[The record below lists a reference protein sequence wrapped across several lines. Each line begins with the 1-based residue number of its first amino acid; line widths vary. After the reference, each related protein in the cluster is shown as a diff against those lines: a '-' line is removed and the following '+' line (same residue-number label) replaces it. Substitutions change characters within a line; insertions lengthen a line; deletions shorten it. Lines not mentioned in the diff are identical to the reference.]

1 MRIAFVAFD
10 RMNMLDF
17 FGAYDA
23 LMRLKTLGFVEN
35 LTCNTCALKE
45 EVRDIHGLT
54 LKADTVQSSLDGYD
68 IVVVPGGTGTRT
80 LIHDEIFLAWI
91 RSARFSP
98 LKAGV
103 CTGALLLGAAGF
115 LKDKR
120 ATTHSNALEIL
131 APYCAEVLQDA
142 RVVDAGEIVTSA
154 GVSASIDLGLY
165 LCERFAGAGA
175 VVAKGMEYPF
185 YLTRP

>member
-23 LMRLKTLGFVEN
+23 LMRLKTLGLVEG

-68 IVVVPGGTGTRT
+68 VVVVPGGIGTRT
-80 LIHDEIFLAWI
+80 LMHDEIFLAWI
-91 RSARFSP
+91 KSARFAP

-120 ATTHSNALEIL
+120 ATTHSNAFDVLT
-131 APYCAEVLQDA
+131 PYCKEVVENE
-142 RVVDAGEIVTSA
+142 RVVDAGEVITSR
-154 GVSASIDLGLY
+154 GVSASIDLGLH
-165 LCERFAGAGA
+165 LCERLAGAGEA
-175 VVAKGMEYPF
+175 VAKGMEYPF
-185 YLTRP
+185 TRL

>member
-23 LMRLKTLGFVEN
+23 LMRLKTLGFVET

-45 EVRDIHGLT
+45 EVRDIHGLS

-68 IVVVPGGTGTRT
+68 IVVVPGGVGSRT
-80 LIHDEIFLAWI
+80 LMHDEIFLAWI
-91 RSARFSP
+91 KSARFAP

-115 LKDKR
+115 LKEKR
-120 ATTHSNALEIL
+120 ATTHSNALELL
-131 APYCAEVLQDA
+131 APYCAEVVRDE
-142 RVVDAGEIVTSA
+142 RVVDAGEIVTSQ
-154 GVSASIDLGLY
+154 GVSASIDLGLH
-165 LCERFAGAGA
+165 LCERLCGAGA
-175 VVAKGMEYPF
+175 QVAKGMDYPF
-185 YLTRP
+185 FGAGL